1 MEMFTLKWFH
11 ILCYFFNNYFLSS
24 IMSKEVNVLSL
35 VTVNINNRQVQVEEG
50 ATILEAAKLL
60 NIKIPTLCH
69 LNLHDTK
76 MVNQTASCRVC
87 MVEVEG
93 RRNLAP
99 ACATPVY
106 NNMVVKTNSIRA
118 INARRTV
125 VELLLSDHPKDCL
138 TCDKNTNCELQKLA
152 SDLGVREIHYE
163 GEIST
168 YPIDD
173 SSHSIVRNL
182 DKCILCRRCETM
194 CNKVQ
199 TVNVLSGVDRGFNTV
214 VAPAFNLPMTDTACT
229 YCGQCVAVCPTAA
242 LTEVNNVPKLWRAL
256 KDKEKYVIVQTAPA
270 VRVAL
275 GEEFGMEPGTV
286 VTGKMASALRALGF
300 AKVFDTD
307 FAADLTIMEEASE
320 FVHRLQHGGRL
331 PILTSC
337 CPGWVKFFEH
347 QFPDLLDIP
356 SSCKSPHE
364 MFGAVAKT
372 YLAEK
377 LGVDP
382 KKVVVVSIMP
392 CLAKKYEAARPEL
405 SNDGMQDVDI
415 VITTRE
421 LAKMLREAGID
432 FASLDDGDF
441 DNPLGESTGASVIF
455 GATGGVIEAALR
467 TAYEWLTNETLEN
480 VEFNDLRGMTGVKE
494 ASVRIN
500 DMDVKI
506 AVAHGLGNARKI
518 LEDIRAGKANYHAI
532 EIMACPG
539 GCIGGGGQPY
549 IFGDTD
555 ILKKRAEGIYNED
568 RNKPIRKSHEN
579 PAVKALYEEFLG
591 EPYGEKAHHLL
602 HTSYVE
608 REKL

>member
-1 MEMFTLKWFH
+1 M
-11 ILCYFFNNYFLSS
+11 
-24 IMSKEVNVLSL
+24 SL
-35 VTVNINNRQVQVEEG
+35 VTVTINNRQVQVEEG
-50 ATILEAAKLL
+50 TTILEAAKVL

-69 LNLHDTK
+69 LNLHDIK

-87 MVEVEG
+87 MVEIEG
-93 RRNLAP
+93 RKNLAP
-99 ACATPVY
+99 ACATPVFDK
-106 NNMVVKTNSIRA
+106 MVVKTNTIKA
-118 INARRTV
+118 IKARRTV

-138 TCDKNTNCELQKLA
+138 VCDKNTNCELQQLA
-152 SDLGVREIHYE
+152 ADLGIRDIPYK
-163 GEIST
+163 GEMST
-168 YPIDD
+168 YEIDD
-173 SSHSIVRNL
+173 SSYSIVRNL

-199 TVNVLSGVDRGFNTV
+199 TVNVLSGVERGFETA
-214 VAPAFNLPMTDTACT
+214 VAPAFNLPLTDTSCT
-229 YCGQCVAVCPTAA
+229 FCGQCVAVCPTGA
-242 LTEVNNVPKLWRAL
+242 LTEVNNISKVWNAL
-256 KDKEKYVIVQTAPA
+256 RDKDKFVIVQTAPA

-275 GEEFGMEPGTV
+275 GEEFGLEPGTV
-286 VTGKMASALRALGF
+286 VTGKMVTALRELGF
-300 AKVFDTD
+300 DKVFDTD

-320 FVHRLQHGGRL
+320 FVHRIKHGGKL

-356 SSCKSPHE
+356 STCKSPHE

-377 LGVDP
+377 LGIDP
-382 KKVVVVSIMP
+382 KNIVVVSVMP

-405 SNDGMQDVDI
+405 SHEGNQDVDI

-421 LAKMLREAGID
+421 LAKMLKEAGIN
-432 FASLDDGDF
+432 FNSLEDGDF

-455 GATGGVIEAALR
+455 GTTGGVLEAALR
-467 TAYEWLTNETLEN
+467 TAYEWLTDEELKD
-480 VEFNDLRGMTGVKE
+480 VEFHNLRGMDGVKE
-494 ASVRIN
+494 ATVKIN
-500 DMDVKI
+500 DMDVNV

-518 LEDIRAGKANYHAI
+518 LEAIRNGEANYQAI

-549 IFGDTD
+549 IHGDIE

-568 RNKPIRKSHEN
+568 RSKAKRKSHEN
-579 PAVKALYEEFLG
+579 ESVLKLYKEYLG
-591 EPYGEKAHHLL
+591 EPYGEKAHELL
-602 HTSYVE
+602 HTHYTE
-608 REKL
+608 RKKM

>member
-1 MEMFTLKWFH
+1 MK
-11 ILCYFFNNYFLSS
+11 
-24 IMSKEVNVLSL
+24 VLSL
-35 VTVNINNRQVQVEEG
+35 VTVTINNRQVQVEEG
-50 ATILEAAKLL
+50 TTILEAAKLL

-99 ACATPVY
+99 ACATPVFDK
-106 NNMVVKTNSIRA
+106 MVIKTNTIRA
-118 INARRTV
+118 IRARRTV

-138 TCDKNTNCELQKLA
+138 VCAKNTDCELQKLA
-152 SDLGVREIHYE
+152 ADLGVREIPYK
-163 GEIST
+163 GEMST
-168 YPIDD
+168 YEVDD
-173 SSHSIVRNL
+173 SSYSIVRDL
-182 DKCILCRRCETM
+182 SKCILCRRCETM

-199 TVNVLSGVDRGFNTV
+199 TVNVLSGVERGFETV
-214 VAPAFNLPMTDTACT
+214 VAPAFNLPMIDTACT
-229 YCGQCVAVCPTAA
+229 FCGQCVAVCPTGA
-242 LTEVNNVPKLWRAL
+242 LTEVNNVRKVWRAL
-256 KDKEKYVIVQTAPA
+256 RDENKYVIVQTAPA

-275 GEEFGMEPGTV
+275 GEEFGLEPGTV
-286 VTGKMASALRALGF
+286 VTGKMVSALRELGF

-320 FVHRLQHGGRL
+320 FVHRLQHGGKL

-347 QFPDLLDIP
+347 QFPELLDIP
-356 SSCKSPHE
+356 STCKSPHE

-372 YLAEK
+372 YLAQK
-377 LGVDP
+377 LGIDP
-382 KKVVVVSIMP
+382 KNVVVVSVMP

-405 SNDGMQDVDI
+405 TNEGNPDVDI

-421 LAKMLREAGID
+421 LAKMLKEAGVD
-432 FASLDDGDF
+432 FNSLEDSDF

-455 GATGGVIEAALR
+455 GTTGGVLEAALR
-467 TAYEWLTNETLEN
+467 TAYEWLTDKELED
-480 VEFNDLRGMTGVKE
+480 VEFHALRGMDGVKE
-494 ASVRIN
+494 ATVKIN
-500 DMDVKI
+500 DMDVNV

-518 LEDIRAGKANYHAI
+518 LEAIKSGEANYHAI

-549 IFGDTD
+549 IHGDAD
-555 ILKKRAEGIYNED
+555 ILKKRAEGIYRED
-568 RNKPIRKSHEN
+568 RGKLKRKSHEN
-579 PAVKALYEEFLG
+579 EAVIKLYEDFLG
-591 EPYGEKAHHLL
+591 EPYSEKAHELL
-602 HTSYVE
+602 HTHYIK
-608 REKL
+608 REKI